1 MNEDGDVMEFE
12 NIGEVK
18 GCERCWVECLEII
31 IFKKELASTW
41 LDSTKGS
48 KPN

>member
-18 GCERCWVECLEII
+18 ECERCWVECLEII
-31 IFKKELASTW
+31 IFKKELAST
-41 LDSTKGS
+41 
-48 KPN
+48 